1 MDNKNSNV
9 NGGGKD
15 AALFGNAAGANYVG
29 GTGEAPNADL
39 AKPVDNTDE
48 LQAIAE
54 GADPEA
60 VKRAAEEKEARRNRY
75 NPQQFENMRSQSVV
89 YSQREITEQQ
99 LAEVRA
105 RNEAAVREAK
115 LREAQE
121 KAKRTSVKIGLIIFA
136 VIIVVAVGWL
146 LIVIL
151 SHTDPV
157 VPPTPEPEPVK
168 PVELSKVDGYSCETT
183 VCGKI
188 VDLPD
193 GRIILRDTAYYIYNT
208 STKERTSTT
217 IDQQDYISVKPFI
230 WNKQILL
237 TLDSMAS
244 KTAVFSISDNRYLVG
259 YEHDVY
265 YTDINDD
272 VYKEMKW
279 VEGSYIVA
287 KTSGKYYLVSLAN
300 GMVAATATNHVFMRD
315 NFIIGFENENRRY
328 VYNKNN
334 EMITVV
340 DPGKEIYVKGD
351 IVVIVTTTTSNGYT
365 FYTLESF
372 YASTK
377 LSASGDNFVQNIY
390 QSASNGNYLAVIKRT
405 MYRIPDFN

>member
-1 MDNKNSNV
+1 M
-9 NGGGKD
+9 
-15 AALFGNAAGANYVG
+15 
-29 GTGEAPNADL
+29 
-39 AKPVDNTDE
+39 
-48 LQAIAE
+48 
-54 GADPEA
+54 
-60 VKRAAEEKEARRNRY
+60 
-75 NPQQFENMRSQSVV
+75 
-89 YSQREITEQQ
+89 
-99 LAEVRA
+99 RA

-121 KAKRTSVKIGLIIFA
+121 KAKRTSVKIGLIIFI

-157 VPPTPEPEPVK
+157 VPPTPEPEPEK

-193 GRIILRDTAYYIYNT
+193 GRIVLRDTAYYIYNT
-208 STKERTSTT
+208 STKERLSTT
-217 IDQQDYISVKPFI
+217 IDQQDYNSVKPFI
-230 WNKQILL
+230 WNKQILI
-237 TLDSMAS
+237 TLDSMTG
-244 KTAVFSISDNRYLVG
+244 KTAIFSISDNRYLVG

-287 KTSGKYYLVSLAN
+287 KTSGKYYLVNLTN
-300 GMVAATATNHVFMRD
+300 GMVAATATNHVFIRD
-315 NFIIGFENENRRY
+315 NFIIGFESEGRRY
-328 VYNKNN
+328 IYNKDN
-334 EMITVV
+334 EMIAVAEAGT
-340 DPGKEIYVKGD
+340 DIFVKGD
-351 IVVIVTTTTSNGYT
+351 IVIIITTTRSGNAAY
-365 FYTLESF
+365 YSMMAY

-377 LSASGDNFVQNIY
+377 KPATSDKLIQNIY
-390 QSASNGNYLAVIKRT
+390 QTAKNANYLEVAKRT
-405 MYRIPDFN
+405 LYRIPDFN

>member
-60 VKRAAEEKEARRNRY
+60 VKRAAEEKEARKNRY

-121 KAKRTSVKIGLIIFA
+121 KAKRTSVKIGLIIFI

-157 VPPTPEPEPVK
+157 VPPTPEPEPEK

-193 GRIILRDTAYYIYNT
+193 GRIVLRDTAYYIYNT
-208 STKERTSTT
+208 STKERLSTT
-217 IDQQDYISVKPFI
+217 IDQQDYNSVKPFI
-230 WNKQILL
+230 WNSCKCEFFKV
-237 TLDSMAS
+237 AS
-244 KTAVFSISDNRYLVG
+244 FCINNFCLISNYFFNTAQKSD
-259 YEHDVY
+259 
-265 YTDINDD
+265 
-272 VYKEMKW
+272 
-279 VEGSYIVA
+279 
-287 KTSGKYYLVSLAN
+287 
-300 GMVAATATNHVFMRD
+300 
-315 NFIIGFENENRRY
+315 FIISRTVNRIISKIEYICSWTENSY
-328 VYNKNN
+328 FFH
-334 EMITVV
+334 
-340 DPGKEIYVKGD
+340 
-351 IVVIVTTTTSNGYT
+351 SL
-365 FYTLESF
+365 F
-372 YASTK
+372 
-377 LSASGDNFVQNIY
+377 
-390 QSASNGNYLAVIKRT
+390 
-405 MYRIPDFN
+405 